1 MEIIARELRAEPP
14 QNLDDNARGWMHWL
28 FAMRCLHEGDLATF
42 AANTEITLAAF
53 ERIGEIRNTSSQRIN
68 LGYAYAELGA
78 FERAEPLLRRV
89 QQDAERVGLPMVVAY
104 ALQNLGN
111 VLRSLGRLQEARE
124 QERRATSIGESIG
137 DKRIEGA
144 SRAYGALMMLE
155 LGDASGAE
163 TQMPRGD
170 RITFARNPPLVGFA
184 KAVLARALLARGAL
198 DEALAASAEAFQIVH
213 DGVEDGETFIRL
225 ARIETLEACGQID
238 AARSLALE
246 SEGRLS
252 RAPRAFKTPRCK
264 SFL

>member
-1 MEIIARELRAEPP
+1 
-14 QNLDDNARGWMHWL
+14 MHWL

-163 TQMPRGD
+163 TQCRAAID
-170 RITFARNPPLVGFA
+170 SLARNPPLIGFA
-184 KAVLARALLARGAL
+184 KAVLARALLARGVL
-198 DEALAASAEAFQIVH
+198 DEALVASGDALQIVH

-225 ARIETLEACGQID
+225 ARIETLEACGHLD

-246 SEGRLS
+246 SEGRLLT
-252 RAPRAFKTPRCK
+252 RAARIQDAALQK
-264 SFL
+264 SFLERVPESARTFAAVARLRL